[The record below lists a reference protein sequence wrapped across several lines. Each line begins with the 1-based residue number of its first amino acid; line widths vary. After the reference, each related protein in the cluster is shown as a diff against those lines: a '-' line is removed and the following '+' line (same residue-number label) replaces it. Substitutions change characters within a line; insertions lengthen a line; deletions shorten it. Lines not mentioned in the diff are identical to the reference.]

1 MHSGLEL
8 FLRYQS
14 LRSWESDLSQGNLM
28 SHNGNPTML
37 NGIGL
42 YGILRHQLGAR
53 LRVLL
58 HFAAIRVGPVFKPLG
73 VASTYPVK
81 RPGRRIHAYNPYAQ
95 PAGSSHEITPWAR
108 RER

>member
-42 YGILRHQLGAR
+42 YGYFAPSTWRAPTSSVTLRRNSSWASIQATWRGFHLSGETAR
-53 LRVLL
+53 
-58 HFAAIRVGPVFKPLG
+58 
-73 VASTYPVK
+73 T
-81 RPGRRIHAYNPYAQ
+81 
-95 PAGSSHEITPWAR
+95 
-108 RER
+108 